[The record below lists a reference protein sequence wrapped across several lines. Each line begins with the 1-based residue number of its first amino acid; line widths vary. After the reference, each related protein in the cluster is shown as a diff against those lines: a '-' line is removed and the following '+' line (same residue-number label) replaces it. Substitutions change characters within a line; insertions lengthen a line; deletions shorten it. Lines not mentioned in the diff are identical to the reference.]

1 LVGVGVAVATA
12 LALGVG
18 VPAGSINRPRRCDA
32 VGDTDADESGVAVGM
47 LRGVI
52 TDIGLGSGI
61 IL

>member
-1 LVGVGVAVATA
+1 MATA

-18 VPAGSINRPRRCDA
+18 VPAGSINRPRRRDA
-32 VGDTDADESGVAVGM
+32 VGDTDADEIGVAVGM

-52 TDIGLGSGI
+52 TDFGLGSGI